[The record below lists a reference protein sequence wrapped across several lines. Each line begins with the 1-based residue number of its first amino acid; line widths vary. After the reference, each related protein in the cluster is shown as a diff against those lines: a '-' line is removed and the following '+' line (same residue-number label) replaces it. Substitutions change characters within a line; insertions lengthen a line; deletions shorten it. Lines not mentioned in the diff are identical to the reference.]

1 MKKTAIPDYREKQHL
16 LYAARASERD
26 IIALGDRYREADR
39 IADAFEC
46 YQRANHRAGL
56 ETIRALA
63 EAAGD
68 VMLYQQ
74 ALKALNQ
81 TAAPQDWD
89 GIGERAF
96 ASGKYLFSLYAFEK
110 SENSAMS
117 EKVRKIIS
125 G

>member
-1 MKKTAIPDYREKQHL
+1 MKKTTIPDYREKQHL

-46 YQRANHRAGL
+46 YQRATHRAGL
-56 ETIRALA
+56 ETIREWA

-81 TAAPQDWD
+81 AASPQDWD
-89 GIGERAF
+89 RIGQQALTL
-96 ASGKYLFSLYAFEK
+96 GKYGFSLYAFAK
-110 SENSAMS
+110 SENVAMI
-117 EKVRKIIS
+117 EKTRKLIS